1 MSERVSEPVHVGDM
15 SALDVSANPS
25 RAQQHGGEL
34 ENFVQPALAGP
45 NVSFSDVVRPSRA
58 NHELP
63 VAYVPDHD
71 NELPSRPLTTFFTP
85 RYRVPANEVFDAL
98 KDAGVNSADISCIQR
113 QSSGEIVLT
122 FSSAQFT
129 ENFLQKNL
137 IKLCDKPFAL
147 HCVDRPL
154 IYLQVFDAPHKM
166 PDPTIINRLSK
177 FCDAVS
183 THRG

>member
-58 NHELP
+58 NHDLP

-71 NELPSRPLTTFFTP
+71 NELPSCPLTAFFTP
-85 RYRVPANEVFDAL
+85 RY
-98 KDAGVNSADISCIQR
+98 
-113 QSSGEIVLT
+113 
-122 FSSAQFT
+122 
-129 ENFLQKNL
+129 
-137 IKLCDKPFAL
+137 
-147 HCVDRPL
+147 
-154 IYLQVFDAPHKM
+154 
-166 PDPTIINRLSK
+166 
-177 FCDAVS
+177 
-183 THRG
+183 